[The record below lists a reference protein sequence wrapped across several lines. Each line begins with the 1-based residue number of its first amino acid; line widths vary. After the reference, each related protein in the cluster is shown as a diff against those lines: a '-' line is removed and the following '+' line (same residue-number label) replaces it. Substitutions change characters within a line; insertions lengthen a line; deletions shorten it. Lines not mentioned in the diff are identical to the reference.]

1 MSLEASGL
9 TKRFFDPKR
18 GEFNAVENVS
28 FSCDKGEIYG
38 LLGPN
43 GAGKTTTLRMVTTI
57 LKPTAGT
64 ATINGF
70 DVVRQAQEARKHLG
84 FVSSDTGLY
93 ERLTPREI
101 LLYFG
106 RLSKMSDDNLKSRID
121 ELVSLLQM
129 DGFMDSRCEKLS
141 TGMKQKVSI
150 ARSIVH
156 DPPVIIMDEPT
167 VGLDVLSSQMLY
179 KFILQCKEAGK
190 CLLFSTH
197 IMSEAEKLC
206 DRIGII
212 HNGKLLA
219 VGSLDELREKSGMH
233 YLEDIFLS
241 VVKETVDETC

>member
-93 ERLTPREI
+93 ERLTPR
-101 LLYFG
+101 
-106 RLSKMSDDNLKSRID
+106 
-121 ELVSLLQM
+121 
-129 DGFMDSRCEKLS
+129 
-141 TGMKQKVSI
+141 
-150 ARSIVH
+150 
-156 DPPVIIMDEPT
+156 
-167 VGLDVLSSQMLY
+167 
-179 KFILQCKEAGK
+179 
-190 CLLFSTH
+190 
-197 IMSEAEKLC
+197 
-206 DRIGII
+206 
-212 HNGKLLA
+212 
-219 VGSLDELREKSGMH
+219 
-233 YLEDIFLS
+233 
-241 VVKETVDETC
+241 